1 MNKAKNIV
9 ALGDSIT
16 YGYPYTPK
24 ASWENILDKK
34 MNIKIINKGI
44 NGDTL
49 EGMLERFDQDV
60 KSFTPKFMIVMGGT
74 NDAFNDASVD
84 SMKYNLK
91 QIIERAINSGIIP
104 IVGMTIP
111 VDEPVIEQKLI
122 KYRDFIKD
130 FCKKN
135 DILIIDFFSVMV
147 DDRGRI
153 KQALDFDGV
162 HPNREGY
169 RVMGQ
174 EAQRTMQGKHSEQ
187 IWL

>member
-1 MNKAKNIV
+1 MNKAKTIV
-9 ALGDSIT
+9 AFGDSIT

-24 ASWENILDKK
+24 ASWVNILDKK

-49 EGMLERFDQDV
+49 EGMFERFDQDV
-60 KSFTPKFMIVMGGT
+60 KSFTPNYMIAMGGT
-74 NDAFNDASVD
+74 NDAFNGASVD

-91 QIIERAINSGIIP
+91 QIIERAINYGIIP
-104 IVGMTIP
+104 IVGIPIP
-111 VDEPVIEQKLI
+111 VDEPAIELKLV
-122 KYRDFIKD
+122 KYRDFIRD
-130 FCKKN
+130 FCKRN

-153 KQALDFDGV
+153 KKVLDFDGV

-169 RVMGQ
+169 KVMGQ
-174 EAQRTMQGKHSEQ
+174 EAQRIMHDVFD
-187 IWL
+187 IF